1 MKAQA
6 KTRRARALPFF
17 FFLGK
22 FFLDKEVVLQ
32 VVVQSE
38 VVHGCAKSGLESI
51 LKLNRSQAEASL
63 V

>member
-1 MKAQA
+1 MKFVQEPQPWESFFW
-6 KTRRARALPFF
+6 RR
-17 FFLGK
+17 K
-22 FFLDKEVVLQ
+22 QVVLQ
-32 VVVQSE
+32 LVVQSE